1 MERMKGGEFTEWLRC
16 RSDEQLRA
24 LVTARPELITPVP
37 ADIDGLATRAS
48 SPSAIGRALDRL
60 DRFTLCVLET
70 LVVMRPGP
78 ADLRSLLARASHE
91 TDGGSTEALAPGPAG
106 ETVSVT
112 TSGTTAE
119 TTSTAASGT
128 AGETTS
134 TAAPGTAGET
144 ASVTTSGTTAETAPG
159 TASGTALDAALE
171 AALDRLRENALV
183 YDPHAD
189 DGPEGGVPLPAPG
202 VAEALDPAAGLG
214 PPAVEVFRHHP
225 PERIEAILAAMP
237 SGAWRD
243 GDRRRNGDAPVQ
255 RLAARLSDP
264 GTVACLVAEVSP
276 QARAALDDLTWGPAS
291 GRLSNARREVTA
303 ATARTPVDQL
313 LARGLLGATGEETVA
328 LPREVALFLRNGRL
342 HRNLSLRPPEPT
354 GTVRDPGL
362 ADRTAAG
369 QAFTFIRT
377 VEELCEWWSTD
388 PPGVLRSGG
397 LAVRDL
403 KRVTQILDV
412 PEWVAGLVVEV
423 AHAAGLIADGDGEWL
438 PTEAYDLW
446 RIKPVE
452 NRWAGLAAAWVGM
465 DRVPALIGERD
476 ERDRPLNA
484 LHPGLRRGGIGR
496 VRAQVLSVLA
506 SAAPGVAPTIESVL
520 ARLAWERPRQRV
532 ARLDWIV
539 EVTLREAEHLGI
551 TGLGV
556 LSAHG
561 AALGAVRGTRTGDE
575 RNKTGGDR
583 PGGRNGGGT
592 AAELLAPLL
601 PRPVDHVLLQADLTA
616 VAPGPLTSDLRRRIA
631 LMADVESKGGATV
644 YRFSETSIRR
654 ALDAG
659 QSADELISVL
669 ERHSATPVPQP
680 LRYLVADVARRHG
693 RIRVG
698 TASAY
703 LRCDDP
709 AILDEVLADRR
720 AAPLRLRRL
729 APTVLASKI
738 PRAALIDSLRAMGYS
753 PMAESGDGDVLVTR
767 ADARRT
773 ATPPSAFTSFAAG
786 PEADQSDLVAAAVRA
801 VRAGDEARLAR
812 RHPAQ
817 VPGGEVPRSP
827 SSTTID
833 ALREAIREGSRVW
846 IGYLDSRGHATSRI
860 LEPARVEGGYL
871 TAYDETRATV
881 HRFALSRIT
890 GITDING

>member
-1 MERMKGGEFTEWLRC
+1 MKGREFTEWLRC

-37 ADIDGLATRAS
+37 ADIDGLAARAS
-48 SPSAIGRALDRL
+48 SPSALGRALDRL

-78 ADLRSLLARASHE
+78 ADLRSLLARASYD
-91 TDGGSTEALAPGPAG
+91 TDGESGEPA
-106 ETVSVT
+106 S
-112 TSGTTAE
+112 SP
-119 TTSTAASGT
+119 AS
-128 AGETTS
+128 E
-134 TAAPGTAGET
+134 P
-144 ASVTTSGTTAETAPG
+144 ASG
-159 TASGTALDAALE
+159 TASGTASEPACETTSGTATGTARETTSGTASGAALETSLEAALE

-183 YDPHAD
+183 YDRHPDADPD
-189 DGPEGGVPLPAPG
+189 DGVVGVPLPAPG

-214 PPAVEVFRHHP
+214 PPAAEVFRHHP
-225 PERIEAILAAMP
+225 PEQIEAMLAAMS
-237 SGAWRD
+237 SGTRR
-243 GDRRRNGDAPVQ
+243 GGNPRRNGSAPVE
-255 RLAARLSDP
+255 RLTARLSDP
-264 GTVACLVAEVSP
+264 TTVARLVAEVSP

-291 GRLSNARREVTA
+291 GRLPNARREVTA
-303 ATARTPVDQL
+303 ATARTPIDQL

-342 HRNLSLRPPEPT
+342 HRNLSPHPPEPA
-354 GTVRDPGL
+354 GAVRDLGL

-369 QAFTFIRT
+369 QAFTFTRT
-377 VEELCEWWSTD
+377 VEELCEWWSAD
-388 PPGVLRSGG
+388 PPGVLRAGG
-397 LAVRDL
+397 LAIRDL
-403 KRVTQILDV
+403 KRVTQTLDV

-438 PTEAYDLW
+438 PTDAYDPW
-446 RIKPVE
+446 RIRSVE
-452 NRWAGLAAAWVGM
+452 DQWAGLAAAWMGM
-465 DRVPALIGERD
+465 DRVPGLIGERD

-484 LHPGLRRGGIGR
+484 LHPGLRRAGTGR
-496 VRAQVLSVLA
+496 VRAQVLRVLA
-506 SAAPGVAPTIESVL
+506 SAAPGVAPTVESVL

-532 ARLDWIV
+532 ARLDRIV
-539 EVTLREAEHLGI
+539 EFTLREAEHLGV
-551 TGLGV
+551 TGLGA

-561 AALGAVRGTRTGDE
+561 AALGAVRKPRRGTGKERGRADE
-575 RNKTGGDR
+575 RGKADKRNRGDKGDR
-583 PGGRNGGGT
+583 RDGGGT

-601 PRPVDHVLLQADLTA
+601 PQPVDHVLLQADLTA
-616 VAPGPLTSDLRRRIA
+616 VAPGPLTTGLQRQIA

-644 YRFSETSIRR
+644 YRFGEASIRR

-659 QSADELISVL
+659 QSADELISAL

-680 LRYLVADVARRHG
+680 LRYLVTDVARRHG

-703 LRCDDP
+703 VRCDDP
-709 AILDEVLADRR
+709 AVLDEVLADRR
-720 AAPLRLRRL
+720 AALLRLRRL
-729 APTVLASKI
+729 APTVLASKTS
-738 PRAALIDSLRAMGYS
+738 RAALVDSLRAMGYS
-753 PMAESGDGDVLVTR
+753 PMAESSDGDVLVTR

-773 ATPPSAFTSFAAG
+773 VTPPSAFTSVAAG

-801 VRAGDEARLAR
+801 VRAGDEAHLAR

-817 VPGGEVPRSP
+817 APEGEVPRSP

-846 IGYLDSRGHATSRI
+846 IGYLDSQGHATSRI

-871 TAYDETRATV
+871 TAYDETRATI

-890 GITDING
+890 GITDIRS